1 MSLEVY
7 IIRSGEIMTTLMPYS
22 RIHKKSN
29 LFSFSKCPLGTI
41 EWLGIPLNDAIYELP
56 KETLGNIND
65 VIISLDVKNNRSRLT
80 YLYMSYL
87 LCYKWNHFM
96 DYDLD
101 GPTQISVKD

>member
-41 EWLGIPLNDAIYELP
+41 E
-56 KETLGNIND
+56 
-65 VIISLDVKNNRSRLT
+65 
-80 YLYMSYL
+80 
-87 LCYKWNHFM
+87 
-96 DYDLD
+96 
-101 GPTQISVKD
+101 